1 MVLLG
6 SDGEQVAL
14 VARQRFTER
23 LPGDVLLLDW
33 VSQDGVE
40 LLVELGVR
48 IWVAVSKEDV
58 VIIVLELIAEGQG
71 VERPGPFD
79 ALLAYAILVIGNLG
93 ASSMPPNVLL
103 LSVPL

>member
-14 VARQRFTER
+14 VARQCFTER

-40 LLVELGVR
+40 LLVELCVR
-48 IWVAVSKEDV
+48 IWVAVRKEDV

-71 VERPGPFD
+71 VE
-79 ALLAYAILVIGNLG
+79 
-93 ASSMPPNVLL
+93 
-103 LSVPL
+103 